1 MKAAENFG
9 GLAGLMFS
17 SKGRRNFAGVL
28 IGKGGPEGFFGAT
41 GLGGAFL
48 ALEADRAGAF
58 FLEDF
63 FEEDFGAFFDLDL
76 FAMKFQT

>member
-9 GLAGLMFS
+9 GLAGLVFS

-41 GLGGAFL
+41 GLVGAFL
-48 ALEADRAGAF
+48 VLEAGRAGAF

-63 FEEDFGAFFDLDL
+63 FEEDFGAFLDLDF